1 MDIANWRRKI
11 DDIDRRLVRLLS
23 ERAKCVVEIGKI
35 KLDSGLPVLESS
47 REDEVVRH
55 ALEVDHGP
63 LDGEAIRRVFESI
76 FRESRGLQENIF
88 GKAGRG
94 PERKA

>member
-1 MDIANWRRKI
+1 MDIADWRRKI

-35 KLDSGLPVLESS
+35 KLDNGLPVLESS
-47 REDEVVRH
+47 REDEVLRH
-55 ALEVDHGP
+55 ALDANHGP
-63 LDGEAIRRVFESI
+63 LEGEAIRRVFESI
-76 FRESRGLQENIF
+76 VRESRGLQENLF

-94 PERKA
+94 PEQKA